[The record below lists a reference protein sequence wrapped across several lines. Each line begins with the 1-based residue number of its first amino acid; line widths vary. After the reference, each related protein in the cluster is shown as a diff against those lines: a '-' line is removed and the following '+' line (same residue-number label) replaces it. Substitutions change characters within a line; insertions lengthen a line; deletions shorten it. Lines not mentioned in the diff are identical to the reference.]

1 MTWFDDLRFGDV
13 ATWLTMFATIVAV
26 VAAVRAGRWARA
38 VVEIERDRDERHEQ
52 ESRAQQASQVAAW
65 AEPAVVKP
73 ERRESTG
80 FAWMYT
86 SVAVNGLIAN
96 RSTQPIYKVSLEWFK
111 EGELML
117 TTFKPV
123 VAPGHVAVCA
133 LESAQVLDFADV
145 PEEQGENTLHA
156 FGSAVTLSELAVSKL
171 LLAVRFTDSANR
183 SWYRDR
189 DGTLSEVAG

>member
-1 MTWFDDLRFGDV
+1 MTWFEDLRFGDV
-13 ATWLTMFATIVAV
+13 ATWLTMVATIAAV
-26 VAAVRAGRWARA
+26 VAAVSAGRWARA

-73 ERRESTG
+73 ERRESSG
-80 FAWMYT
+80 FSWMYT
-86 SVAVNGLIAN
+86 AVAVNGLIAN
-96 RSTQPIYKVSLEWFK
+96 RSSQPIYKLSLEWYK
-111 EGELML
+111 EGELLL
-117 TTFKPV
+117 TNFKPV

-133 LESAQVLDFADV
+133 LESSQVLDIADV
-145 PEEQGENTLHA
+145 PEEQGEAVA
-156 FGSAVTLSELAVSKL
+156 FDFHSATTLSELAVSKL

-189 DGTLSEVAG
+189 DGTLTEL